1 MMVDFRWLD
10 KMDSEHLDLRHRVL
24 RVGRPRETANYPG
37 VDDDPR
43 TKFLGAFSG
52 DKLVGCSTL
61 QFDQKGSAKLRI
73 RGMAVDSD
81 FRGKGIG
88 SDLVKILQDF
98 ASEMNTGIWCNARIK
113 AISMYQRSGF
123 TIQSDLFEIE
133 EVGLHYRVQWNPDQ
147 QTIEEA

>member
-52 DKLVGCSTL
+52 DRLVGCSTL

-88 SDLVKILQDF
+88 SNLVKILQDF
-98 ASEMNTGIWCNARIK
+98 ASEMNTGIWCNARIDAVDFYK
-113 AISMYQRSGF
+113 KNNYKVIGKKF
-123 TIQSDLFEIE
+123 LIKNI
-133 EVGLHYRVQWNPDQ
+133 GLHFRM
-147 QTIEEA
+147 EKKL

>member
-1 MMVDFRWLD
+1 MMVEFRWLD

-43 TKFLGAFSG
+43 PSSLEHFSVTR
-52 DKLVGCSTL
+52 LVGCSTL

-81 FRGKGIG
+81 FREGNWK
-88 SDLVKILQDF
+88 
-98 ASEMNTGIWCNARIK
+98 
-113 AISMYQRSGF
+113 RSGKN
-123 TIQSDLFEIE
+123 TPRLCI
-133 EVGLHYRVQWNPDQ
+133 
-147 QTIEEA
+147 